1 MAGLFTRAGGQVVNH
16 IARWDGENWHP
27 FVSGEDIGMQ
37 TTVQALDVQDDTL
50 IAGGIFN
57 LAGGK
62 EVRRVASWDGC
73 RDDNPDPIF
82 YSNFEAP

>member
-1 MAGLFTRAGGQVVNH
+1 MAGRFTHAGDQTVNH

-27 FVSGEDIGMQ
+27 FVSGEETGMQ
-37 TTVQALDVQDDTL
+37 TAVQALEIQDETP

-62 EVRRVASWDGC
+62 EVRRLASWDGC
-73 RDDNPDPIF
+73 RDELPALIF
-82 YSNFEAP
+82 YSDFETP